1 MTELYIG
8 LMSGT
13 SIDGIDAV
21 LVEFDTNKSRILN
34 STSVDYDEDTRK
46 LLSLYAYEHLDAGD
60 KIFLALY
67 LEYGSSRVLGKYFKV
82 SHSTICKAIHRIRKQ
97 MLSIIDGV
105 KDRI

>member
-1 MTELYIG
+1 MKEINKLTPSDIR
-8 LMSGT
+8 
-13 SIDGIDAV
+13 A
-21 LVEFDTNKSRILN
+21 LVDQYKYQFSQWE
-34 STSVDYDEDTRK
+34 EDTRK

-67 LEYGSSRVLGKYFKV
+67 LEYGSSRILGKYFKV
-82 SHSTICKAIHRIRKQ
+82 SHSTVCKAIHRIRKQ

>member
-1 MTELYIG
+1 MNN
-8 LMSGT
+8 
-13 SIDGIDAV
+13 SISFLSMKEINKLTPSDIRS
-21 LVEFDTNKSRILN
+21 LVDQYKYQFSQWE
-34 STSVDYDEDTRK
+34 EDTRK

-82 SHSTICKAIHRIRKQ
+82 SHSTVCKAIHRIRKQ

>member
-1 MTELYIG
+1 MKEINKLTPSDIR
-8 LMSGT
+8 S
-13 SIDGIDAV
+13 
-21 LVEFDTNKSRILN
+21 LVDQYKYQFSQWE
-34 STSVDYDEDTRK
+34 EDTRK